1 MPVSGTNCNQMLRQF
16 RERVLAVVGLYGLLS
31 FSIARR
37 TKEISVQM
45 ALGAQTGDVLR
56 WVLQEGMLLAAVG
69 VVRGLIVA
77 AFATRVLT
85 SYLYGISTLG
95 TATFVSIPIVMFLAV
110 LVACYIPARRA
121 TKVDPLIA
129 LRYESNHRLSVVCCS
144 LA

>member
-1 MPVSGTNCNQMLRQF
+1 MLVSGMNCNQMLRQF